1 MLLKLADKNP
11 QMLLK
16 LAADNGQSKKR
27 KRLVD
32 GEGNKIESSSNVSA
46 TLKKDTKAQVSTV
59 TFASKKYPYVDENQ
73 RPLKIYEVVYNYDI
87 LCRNREKLLFPQT
100 SKKM

>member
-1 MLLKLADKNP
+1 MA
-11 QMLLK
+11 
-16 LAADNGQSKKR
+16 SRR
-27 KRLVD
+27 KESVWWR
-32 GEGNKIESSSNVSA
+32 EGNKIESVLTSRRHWKK
-46 TLKKDTKAQVSTV
+46 TQKLKCPTV
-59 TFASKKYPYVDENQ
+59 TLHPKVPVFDENQ